1 MQQCYT
7 ETRIQ
12 DLCQDFPVFPK
23 IENTSN
29 AVICDVRAKGSGKL
43 PANSSAYHRDS
54 HDSRLPRVTPLPG
67 AVVRRGA
74 PTGGTRREQR
84 CSARRCVAATASP
97 PTRWFAG
104 GTRYGVDEP
113 AQVAQTAPW
122 PGAVV
127 RRRAPVAIREGSGTA
142 A

>member
-29 AVICDVRAKGSGKL
+29 AAICDVRAKGSGKL

-54 HDSRLPRVTPLPG
+54 HDSRLPRTEAPLAPG
-67 AVVRRGA
+67 GK
-74 PTGGTRREQR
+74 
-84 CSARRCVAATASP
+84 
-97 PTRWFAG
+97 
-104 GTRYGVDEP
+104 P
-113 AQVAQTAPW
+113 AISINRSLV
-122 PGAVV
+122 
-127 RRRAPVAIREGSGTA
+127 
-142 A
+142 